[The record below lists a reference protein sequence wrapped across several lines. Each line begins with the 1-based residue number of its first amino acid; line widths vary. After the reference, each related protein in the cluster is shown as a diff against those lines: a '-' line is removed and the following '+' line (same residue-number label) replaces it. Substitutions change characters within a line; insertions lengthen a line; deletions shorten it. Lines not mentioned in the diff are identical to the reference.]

1 MPAGGT
7 KPTRRPR
14 IPHPNFSSEFVTY
27 PTPSNPP
34 KTLTHFLTVA
44 QIKYIKNK
52 KPTAEAADST
62 MAPKRAAATK
72 SASAAPT
79 QQKANTK
86 AKITRDKPVAAG
98 KVTKT
103 KAPAKGKTA
112 AAAKTNGT
120 TKGRGKAKKD
130 SEAETDGETETKK
143 TATKAKSK
151 SSNHRYHMNRG
162 ERCVRP
168 RCIAAHMA
176 AHRRPASTLPLCYV
190 DSDGRLHAATETTTK
205 AAPKKAAATT
215 TSRKR
220 KAEDGEA
227 PAAPAKKV
235 KLLTKGPEINQPPTQ
250 RLNVYVF
257 GEGTAGELALGT
269 AKNAVD
275 VKRPRLNPN
284 LNAQTVGVVQVA
296 AGGMHCV
303 ALTHDNKVLTW
314 GVNDQ
319 GTLGRDTEWEGGLKD
334 MDDNASDSDDDDRD
348 DNGLNPKEC
357 TPGEVDWSK
366 TDVPEGTRFV
376 QVAAGD
382 STSFALTDDGRVY
395 GWGTFRSNDGIF
407 GFTPEVKVATRPVLV
422 PNLSKVTSIKAG
434 ANHALAIDTKGAV
447 YAWGSG
453 QQNQLGRRIIERTK
467 AQALIPSE
475 FGLPKGPKK
484 GITSIATGSYH
495 SFAISKTG
503 DVYAWGLNNFGE
515 TGIMDNAGQDDAV
528 IMNPQVVKQLKGKNI
543 VSIQG
548 GGHHSIAATE
558 EGECLVWGRLDGAQ
572 TGIAAE
578 DIGKLPD
585 DAVIKDEHDR
595 PRILSV
601 PQRVSAIKGEV
612 CHVTTSSDHNIVIT
626 KEGKAWSWGFSANYQ
641 TGLGTDDDVPV
652 ATMIDNT
659 AVRDKKLVGATTGGQ
674 FSVITAPADDVEM
687 KDA

>member
-1 MPAGGT
+1 MIKHQGRIDDS
-7 KPTRRPR
+7 RRKKKKKKKKKMMKKMKKMKKKER
-14 IPHPNFSSEFVTY
+14 SFGS
-27 PTPSNPP
+27 
-34 KTLTHFLTVA
+34 VA

-52 KPTAEAADST
+52 KPAPGSPDSAMAAVPPTSRE
-62 MAPKRAAATK
+62 RAA
-72 SASAAPT
+72 
-79 QQKANTK
+79 QQKYAAKQAAEANTK
-86 AKITRDKPVAAG
+86 AKITRAKPEAEA
-98 KVTKT
+98 KVTKS
-103 KAPAKGKTA
+103 KAPAKSKA
-112 AAAKTNGT
+112 AAAEKTKAAP
-120 TKGRGKAKKD
+120 KGRGKAKKD
-130 SEAETDGETETKK
+130 TEAETDGETKTKK
-143 TATKAKSK
+143 NATKAK
-151 SSNHRYHMNRG
+151 G
-162 ERCVRP
+162 
-168 RCIAAHMA
+168 
-176 AHRRPASTLPLCYV
+176 
-190 DSDGRLHAATETTTK
+190 TTKK
-205 AAPKKAAATT
+205 AAPKKTPAASST
-215 TSRKR
+215 TSKKR

-227 PAAPAKKV
+227 PAAPAKRV
-235 KLLTKGPEINQPPTQ
+235 KLLTKGPEINQPPTE
-250 RLNVYVF
+250 RLHVYVF

-284 LNAQTVGVVQVA
+284 LSAETVGVVQVA

-319 GTLGRDTEWEGGLKD
+319 GTLGRDTEWDGGLKD
-334 MDDNASDSDDDDRD
+334 MDDNASDSDDEDGD

-366 TDVPEGTRFV
+366 TDVAEGTRFV

-382 STSFALTDDGRVY
+382 STSFVLTDDGRVY
-395 GWGTFRSNDGIF
+395 GWGTFRGNDGIF
-407 GFTPEVKVATRPVLV
+407 GFTPDVKVAYRPVLV
-422 PNLSKVTSIKAG
+422 PNLSKVTDIKAG
-434 ANHALAIDTKGAV
+434 ANHALAIDSKGAV

-503 DVYAWGLNNFGE
+503 DVYSWGLNNFGE

-528 IMNPQVVKQLKGKNI
+528 IMNPQVVKQLRGKNI

-548 GGHHSIAATE
+548 GGHHSIASTE
-558 EGECLVWGRLDGAQ
+558 EGDCLVWGRIDGAQ
-572 TGIAAE
+572 TGIAAD
-578 DIGKLPD
+578 DIAKLPA
-585 DAVIKDEHDR
+585 DAVIKDEHGR
-595 PRILSV
+595 PRILSA
-601 PQRVSAIKGEV
+601 PQKVTAIKGEV
-612 CHVTTSSDHNIVIT
+612 CHVTTSSDHNIVLT
-626 KEGKAWSWGFSANYQ
+626 KQGKAWSWGFSANYQ

-659 AVRDKKLVGATTGGQ
+659 AVRDKKLTGATTGGQ
-674 FSVITAPADDVEM
+674 FSVLTAPAGITTNGDADTEM
-687 KDA
+687 QDA